1 MSMNMNVNMRK
12 VLVLGCAAV
21 LSLAATEVRAAYSI
35 GVSTSPSQNVNQGSS
50 GQSYFDV
57 TFSGSGTFTYVNKN
71 FYAVDSV
78 NNPLTQ
84 GVDSPFSSL
93 TTDAASTLKLG
104 SGNTYVA
111 GTYRL
116 IVDWTVA
123 GAANPDQY
131 GVYFNLIANDP
142 GHSRINGGATDSVTV
157 HAVSVPEASQVAA
170 SALLLIGGVVVYAGR
185 RSVRNKVAQP
195 VA

>member
-1 MSMNMNVNMRK
+1 MNVNMRN
-12 VLVLGCAAV
+12 VLGLSCAAL

-35 GVSTSPSQNVNQGSS
+35 GVSTSPAQNANQGSS

-57 TFSGSGTFTYVNKN
+57 TFTGGTFTYVNRN

-104 SGNTYVA
+104 SGQTYVA

-116 IVDWTVA
+116 IVDWTVD

-131 GVYFNLIANDP
+131 GIYFNLIANDP

-170 SALLLIGGVVVYAGR
+170 SWLLLIGGVVVSAGR
-185 RSVRNKVAQP
+185 RAARNKVAQP

>member
-1 MSMNMNVNMRK
+1 MNVNMRN
-12 VLVLGCAAV
+12 VLGLSCAAL
-21 LSLAATEVRAAYSI
+21 LSLAAREVRAAYSI

-104 SGNTYVA
+104 SGQTYVA
-111 GTYRL
+111 GTYQI
-116 IVDWTVA
+116 IVDWT
-123 GAANPDQY
+123 D
-131 GVYFNLIANDP
+131 
-142 GHSRINGGATDSVTV
+142 R
-157 HAVSVPEASQVAA
+157 
-170 SALLLIGGVVVYAGR
+170 
-185 RSVRNKVAQP
+185 
-195 VA
+195 